1 MKNALKYL
9 FIIGLILCSAGMAS
23 AHFTMVLP
31 SDDEASVFDVTSEDF
46 IASLGE
52 EKTVYIIW
60 GHPYEHIL
68 FDLEPAPTVSV
79 YKPDGSVEEL
89 EISQITVPG
98 QDEEGNDGEFVAY
111 KASFTVDQMGDTIV
125 AVKYVSEEEGLIDY
139 TKAIIHCGEEVW
151 EGWDTAVGQETEV
164 VPYVRPYGME
174 EGFVFSGKAL
184 YEGEALA
191 DSIVEVEKYH
201 TLEAGRE
208 IVADAE
214 DLFPYDAPMVFTR
227 QVKSDANGY
236 FAYTLDEPGIWYIG
250 ATKENEGEYSV
261 RGVLELPVLEAF
273 PTEETTVETA
283 ILAEEEAEAEDEDEN
298 EDESGESRS
307 APGFEAIFA
316 VSGMLAV
323 LFLTKRK

>member
-31 SDDEASVFDVTSEDF
+31 SDDEASVYDVSPEDF
-46 IASLGE
+46 IADLGE

-68 FDLEPAPTVSV
+68 FDLEPAPTVTV

-89 EISQITVPG
+89 EISQISVPG

-111 KASFTVDQMGDTIV
+111 KAAFTVDQMGDSIV
-125 AVKYVSEEEGLIDY
+125 AVKYVSEEEELIDY

-151 EGWDTAVGQETEV
+151 EGWDAAVGQETEV

-191 DSIVEVEKYH
+191 DSIVEIEKYH

-208 IVADAE
+208 IVEDAE
-214 DLFPYDAPMVFTR
+214 ALFPYDAPMVFTR
-227 QVKSDANGY
+227 QVKSDADGY
-236 FAYTLDEPGIWYIG
+236 FAYTLDEPGIWYVG

-273 PTEETTVETA
+273 PIEEIPVETI
-283 ILAEEEAEAEDEDEN
+283 ILSEEGAEAEEDEGK
-298 EDESGESRS
+298 ESTSAPAS

-323 LFLTKRK
+323 LFITKRK